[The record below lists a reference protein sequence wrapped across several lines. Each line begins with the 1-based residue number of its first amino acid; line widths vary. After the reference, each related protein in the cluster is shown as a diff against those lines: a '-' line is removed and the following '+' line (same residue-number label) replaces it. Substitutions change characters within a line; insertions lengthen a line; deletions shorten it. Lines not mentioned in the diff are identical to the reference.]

1 MKRLVTVGALAPP
14 SPNDADQS
22 SAIGGLQPVQTH
34 TQKQASR
41 PALAASPR
49 RCDIIAE
56 AMSQYVEIENTAAQY
71 LEFMIHGFMNG
82 LITLQELEGISDEE
96 METIYALGY
105 NFFTYGKYDAAKDI
119 FTGLTAYAPY
129 TAHYW
134 RALGAV
140 NQQLKDYVEAIA
152 AYDMAIANDENDVVS
167 FVYRGESQILS
178 GNVNAGVQDL
188 ERVLQ
193 IGAQFPQFAPWVQRS
208 ELLIGLHRNGP
219 DATGNPA

>member
-1 MKRLVTVGALAPP
+1 MAA
-14 SPNDADQS
+14 
-22 SAIGGLQPVQTH
+22 QP
-34 TQKQASR
+34 
-41 PALAASPR
+41 
-49 RCDIIAE
+49 
-56 AMSQYVEIENTAAQY
+56 EIEQTAAQY

-82 LITLQELEGISDEE
+82 LITLQELEGVSDEE

-140 NQQLKDYVEAIA
+140 NQQLKDYTEAIA

-167 FVYRGESQILS
+167 YVYRGESQILS
-178 GNVNAGVQDL
+178 GNVPVGLKDL
-188 ERVLQ
+188 EKVIH
-193 IGAQFPQFAPWVQRS
+193 IGGGFPQFGAWVQRS
-208 ELLIGLHRNGP
+208 ELLLRLHRKS
-219 DATGNPA
+219 

>member
-1 MKRLVTVGALAPP
+1 V
-14 SPNDADQS
+14 
-22 SAIGGLQPVQTH
+22 
-34 TQKQASR
+34 
-41 PALAASPR
+41 
-49 RCDIIAE
+49 
-56 AMSQYVEIENTAAQY
+56 SQYQEIENTAAEY

-140 NQQLKDYVEAIA
+140 NQQMKDYSEAIA
-152 AYDMAIANDENDVVS
+152 AYDMAIANDETDVVS
-167 FVYRGESQILS
+167 YVYRGESNILAGGTDS
-178 GNVNAGVQDL
+178 GLEDL
-188 ERVLQ
+188 QRVLE
-193 IGAQFPQFAPWVQRS
+193 IGEEFPEYAAWMQRS
-208 ELLIGLHRNGP
+208 QLLLSLHEGTVLPN
-219 DATGNPA
+219 

>member
-1 MKRLVTVGALAPP
+1 
-14 SPNDADQS
+14 
-22 SAIGGLQPVQTH
+22 
-34 TQKQASR
+34 
-41 PALAASPR
+41 
-49 RCDIIAE
+49 
-56 AMSQYVEIENTAAQY
+56 MSQYLEIENTAAHY

-140 NQQLKDYVEAIA
+140 NQQLKDYLEAIA
-152 AYDMAIANDENDVVS
+152 AYDMAIANDELDVVS
-167 FVYRGESQILS
+167 YVYRGESQILS
-178 GNVNAGVQDL
+178 GNREAGLQDL
-188 ERVLQ
+188 DRVLQ
-193 IGAQFPQFAPWVQRS
+193 VGTQFPEFGAWVQRA
-208 ELLIGLHRNGP
+208 ELLLSLHHQN
-219 DATGNPA
+219 A

>member
-1 MKRLVTVGALAPP
+1 
-14 SPNDADQS
+14 
-22 SAIGGLQPVQTH
+22 
-34 TQKQASR
+34 
-41 PALAASPR
+41 
-49 RCDIIAE
+49 
-56 AMSQYVEIENTAAQY
+56 MSQYVEIENAAAQY

-140 NQQLKDYVEAIA
+140 NQQLKDYMEAIA

-167 FVYRGESQILS
+167 YVYRGESHILS
-178 GNVNAGVQDL
+178 GNVDTGLEDL
-188 ERVLQ
+188 TRVLQ
-193 IGAQFPQFAPWVQRS
+193 IGGQFPEFGAWVQRS
-208 ELLIGLHRNGP
+208 ELLLRLHQQGP
-219 DATGNPA
+219 GA

>member
-1 MKRLVTVGALAPP
+1 M
-14 SPNDADQS
+14 
-22 SAIGGLQPVQTH
+22 
-34 TQKQASR
+34 QAS
-41 PALAASPR
+41 
-49 RCDIIAE
+49 
-56 AMSQYVEIENTAAQY
+56 EIESTAAQY

-140 NQQLKDYVEAIA
+140 NQQMKDYSEAVA
-152 AYDMAIANDENDVVS
+152 AYDMAIANDEFDIVS
-167 FVYRGESQILS
+167 YVYRGESQILANNKES
-178 GNVNAGVQDL
+178 GLEDL
-188 ERVLQ
+188 QMVLQ
-193 IGAQFPQFAPWVQRS
+193 IGAGRPQFGPWLQRA
-208 ELLIGLHRNGP
+208 ELLLSLHL
-219 DATGNPA
+219 T

>member
-1 MKRLVTVGALAPP
+1 
-14 SPNDADQS
+14 
-22 SAIGGLQPVQTH
+22 
-34 TQKQASR
+34 
-41 PALAASPR
+41 
-49 RCDIIAE
+49 
-56 AMSQYVEIENTAAQY
+56 MSQYVEIENTAAQY

-140 NQQLKDYVEAIA
+140 NQQLKDYIEAIA
-152 AYDMAIANDENDVVS
+152 AYDMAIANDEADVVS
-167 FVYRGESQILS
+167 YVYRGESQILS
-178 GNVNAGVQDL
+178 GNADAGLGDL

-193 IGAQFPQFAPWVQRS
+193 VGAQHPEFGPWVQRS
-208 ELLIGLHRNGP
+208 ELLLRLHRAG
-219 DATGNPA
+219 AGASS

>member
-1 MKRLVTVGALAPP
+1 MGI
-14 SPNDADQS
+14 S
-22 SAIGGLQPVQTH
+22 S
-34 TQKQASR
+34 
-41 PALAASPR
+41 
-49 RCDIIAE
+49 E
-56 AMSQYVEIENTAAQY
+56 VESAAAQY

-140 NQQLKDYVEAIA
+140 NQQMKDYGEGIA
-152 AYDMAIANDENDVVS
+152 AYDMAIANDPNDVVS
-167 FVYRGESQILS
+167 YVYRGECQILS
-178 GNVNAGVQDL
+178 GNAGAGMEDL
-188 ERVLQ
+188 KKVLE
-193 IGAQFPQFAPWVQRS
+193 IGRQAPEYHPWLQRS
-208 ELLIGLHRNGP
+208 ELLLRLHG
-219 DATGNPA
+219 ALK

>member
-1 MKRLVTVGALAPP
+1 MA
-14 SPNDADQS
+14 QS
-22 SAIGGLQPVQTH
+22 S
-34 TQKQASR
+34 
-41 PALAASPR
+41 
-49 RCDIIAE
+49 
-56 AMSQYVEIENTAAQY
+56 EIENTASQY

-140 NQQLKDYVEAIA
+140 NQQLKDYQEAIA
-152 AYDMAIANDENDVVS
+152 AYDMAIANDEQDVVS
-167 FVYRGESQILS
+167 YVYRGESQILAR
-178 GNVNAGVQDL
+178 NVPAGLDDL
-188 ERVLQ
+188 QTVLQ
-193 IGAQFPQFAPWVQRS
+193 IGGSMPPYAPWVQRA
-208 ELLIGLHRNGP
+208 ELLLSLHMQGP
-219 DATGNPA
+219 

>member
-1 MKRLVTVGALAPP
+1 MGP
-14 SPNDADQS
+14 STEIDQ
-22 SAIGGLQPVQTH
+22 A
-34 TQKQASR
+34 
-41 PALAASPR
+41 
-49 RCDIIAE
+49 
-56 AMSQYVEIENTAAQY
+56 AAQY

-82 LITLQELEGISDEE
+82 LITLQELEGINDEE

-140 NQQLKDYVEAIA
+140 NQQLKDYGEAIA

-167 FVYRGESQILS
+167 YVYRGESNILS
-178 GNVNAGVQDL
+178 GRTEVGLADL
-188 ERVLQ
+188 GKVVE
-193 IGAQFPQFAPWVQRS
+193 IGSGFPQFAAWVQRAH
-208 ELLIGLHRNGP
+208 LLISLQTNKP
-219 DATGNPA
+219 

>member
-1 MKRLVTVGALAPP
+1 MA
-14 SPNDADQS
+14 QS
-22 SAIGGLQPVQTH
+22 S
-34 TQKQASR
+34 
-41 PALAASPR
+41 
-49 RCDIIAE
+49 
-56 AMSQYVEIENTAAQY
+56 EIESTASQY

-140 NQQLKDYVEAIA
+140 NQQLKDYQEAIA
-152 AYDMAIANDENDVVS
+152 AYDMAIANDEQDVVS
-167 FVYRGESQILS
+167 YVYRGESQILAR
-178 GNVNAGVQDL
+178 NVPAGLDDL
-188 ERVLQ
+188 QTVLQ
-193 IGAQFPQFAPWVQRS
+193 VGGAMPAYAPWVQRA
-208 ELLIGLHRNGP
+208 ELLLSLHMQN
-219 DATGNPA
+219 A

>member
-1 MKRLVTVGALAPP
+1 MT
-14 SPNDADQS
+14 
-22 SAIGGLQPVQTH
+22 
-34 TQKQASR
+34 
-41 PALAASPR
+41 
-49 RCDIIAE
+49 
-56 AMSQYVEIENTAAQY
+56 QYVEIENTAAQY

-140 NQQLKDYVEAIA
+140 NQQMKDYTEAIA
-152 AYDMAIANDENDVVS
+152 AYDMAVANDENDVVS
-167 FVYRGESQILS
+167 YVYRGESQILS
-178 GNVNAGVQDL
+178 GNVDVGLKDL

-193 IGAQFPQFAPWVQRS
+193 IGAQYPQFAPWVQRS
-208 ELLIGLHRNGP
+208 ELLIRLHR
-219 DATGNPA
+219 APAPTPTQLGSEKSGTQSGVK

>member
-1 MKRLVTVGALAPP
+1 MA
-14 SPNDADQS
+14 QS
-22 SAIGGLQPVQTH
+22 S
-34 TQKQASR
+34 
-41 PALAASPR
+41 
-49 RCDIIAE
+49 
-56 AMSQYVEIENTAAQY
+56 EIENTASQY

-140 NQQLKDYVEAIA
+140 NQQLKDYQEAIA
-152 AYDMAIANDENDVVS
+152 AYDMAIANDEHDVVS
-167 FVYRGESQILS
+167 YVYRGESQILAR
-178 GNVNAGVQDL
+178 NVPAGLDDL
-188 ERVLQ
+188 QTVLQ
-193 IGAQFPQFAPWVQRS
+193 VGGSMPAYAPWVQRA
-208 ELLIGLHRNGP
+208 ELLLSLHMQGP
-219 DATGNPA
+219 